1 MNTLLIFALEGLLEE
16 SEQIEIVPVTGNRID
31 KELLGMRLDLS
42 SKLLISMLQ
51 FVNQTAELGVKMIFD
66 LVVGP
71 ENVL

>member
-1 MNTLLIFALEGLLEE
+1 MLIFALEGLLEE